1 MFCGSTKISELCIEL
16 QNSLMLNPQVGE
28 WARSVVLCAS
38 SNSVFMEPKIEEGL
52 KSILTIIFVQVHM
65 QLPYFTM

>member
-1 MFCGSTKISELCIEL
+1 MYCGSTKISELCIEL

-28 WARSVVLCAS
+28 ERSVVLCAY
-38 SNSVFMEPKIEEGL
+38 SNSVFMEPKIEECL